1 MSSAELQSV
10 APSQFGRFFRSWIQD
25 PLSIGAVAPSGR
37 PLARLMA
44 RDLHDDARVIE
55 LGPGTGT
62 VTQAIVDSGVRGCNL
77 CLVERH
83 DQFISLLRDRFPDAV
98 TINADA
104 RHLVEHLAAW
114 SGTVDFIV
122 SGLPLMLFSR
132 ECKARLLG
140 QAFELLVEGGSFH
153 QFTYAGRCPVS
164 RELLGSLGLKSTRL
178 GVAAFNFPPAVVY
191 RFERAY

>member
-1 MSSAELQSV
+1 MSSVELQSV
-10 APSQFGRFFRSWIQD
+10 APSQFRRFFRSWIQD

-62 VTQAIVDSGVRGCNL
+62 VTQAIIDSGVQGGNL

-83 DQFISLLRDRFPDAV
+83 DQFIEPLRQRFPQAV

-104 RHLVEHLAAW
+104 RHLAEHLASW
-114 SGTVDFIV
+114 CGTVDFIV
-122 SGLPLMLFSR
+122 SGLPLILFSR
-132 ECKARLLG
+132 ESKACLLE
-140 QAFELLVEGGSFH
+140 QSFELLVEGGSFH

-164 RELLGSLGLKSTRL
+164 RDLLRGLGLKATRL

>member
-1 MSSAELQSV
+1 
-10 APSQFGRFFRSWIQD
+10 
-25 PLSIGAVAPSGR
+25 
-37 PLARLMA
+37 MA

-62 VTQAIVDSGVRGCNL
+62 VTQAIVDNGVRGCNL

-83 DQFISLLRDRFPDAV
+83 DQFIELLRARFPEAV

-104 RHLVEHLAAW
+104 RRLGEHLASW

-132 ECKARLLG
+132 ECKARLLE
-140 QAFELLVEGGSFH
+140 QSFELLVEGGSFH

-164 RELLGSLGLKSTRL
+164 RDLLRGLGLKATRL